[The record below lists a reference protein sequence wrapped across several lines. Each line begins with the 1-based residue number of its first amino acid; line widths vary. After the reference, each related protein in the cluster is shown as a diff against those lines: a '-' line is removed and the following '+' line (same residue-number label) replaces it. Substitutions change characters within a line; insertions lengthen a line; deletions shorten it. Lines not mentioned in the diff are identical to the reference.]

1 MPVDVAELQSLE
13 HLSVVPTAGL
23 ADLARASYAKRLSR
37 GQVLFTAGEPSEHLY
52 VIRNGRIK
60 IMIDSDRGDALL
72 LTVLSAGDLI
82 GELSMIDGL
91 DRSTSAEAL
100 EASTVLA
107 LPAVQIRQVL
117 TAHPAALMA
126 MAVEL
131 ATSLRRVSDTAADL
145 VLLDLPRRL
154 AKLILIRTTSGR
166 AELGLTQSDLAA
178 QLGVTRQA
186 LNRALGGLVKR
197 GWVSTDG
204 TAVQVYDVAAL
215 ARFARG

>member
-1 MPVDVAELQSLE
+1 MPVDVTELQSLK
-13 HLSVVPTAGL
+13 HLAVVPAAGL

-37 GQVLFTAGEPSEHLY
+37 GQLLFTAGEPSEHLY
-52 VIRNGRIK
+52 VIRSGRIK

-72 LTVLSAGDLI
+72 LTVLSPGDLI

-100 EASTVLA
+100 DASTVLA
-107 LPAVQIRQVL
+107 LPAAQIRQVL
-117 TAHPAALMA
+117 TEHPAALMA

-197 GWVSTDG
+197 GWMTADG
-204 TAVQVYDVAAL
+204 TAVQVHDLPAL